1 MRHFTPNPE
10 TETVTVR
17 RLSDGEVCV
26 IEKGDLD
33 LSRYE
38 LVQPVVPSAGLTL
51 KKLARDVR
59 IAKS

>member
-1 MRHFTPNPE
+1 MRHFTPNQK

-17 RLSDGEVCV
+17 RLADGEVCV
-26 IEKGDLD
+26 IEKLEMDS
-33 LSRYE
+33 SRYE

-51 KKLARDVR
+51 KKRVKDVR